1 MNKLA
6 LASLLFTLL
15 LSCSS
20 APIIQEF
27 SAHSYRY
34 DCQKLT
40 PLIIMIGDGMGPE
53 HIKAAS
59 LYATGQEKSFVVFD
73 QKKFPIHKI
82 IKTDTIDHQL
92 TDSAAGGTRISTKV
106 RTHEGKLAVDKDNRL
121 LPTVLEEY
129 QRCGFPT
136 GVIST
141 SYLLDATPASFF
153 AHVTS
158 RGEAK
163 DILNDLFKT
172 KPLFALGGGKKVS
185 KKQFELITQNGFQ
198 LVTNRQELKMDKIT
212 KPVIGLFTDSTMSFE
227 SEKKADEPKLSELVD
242 FALKHLEKV
251 PGPFFLMIEGG
262 RIDHAAHD
270 HHLQFTVEETIA
282 FMNEVEKVS
291 NWNYLKSKKYQ
302 LVVTADHETGR
313 LKIKESGGKGKL
325 PKASFSTYFHSQ
337 ADVDYWSNV
346 EGPYLPNINEWEYGG
361 KNQ

>member
-1 MNKLA
+1 MKKLA
-6 LASLLFTLL
+6 LASLLLTLL
-15 LSCSS
+15 FSCSNTTVV
-20 APIIQEF
+20 QEF
-27 SAHSYRY
+27 SPQAHRY

-40 PLIIMIGDGMGPE
+40 PLIIMIGDGMGAE
-53 HIKAAS
+53 HIKVAS
-59 LYATGQEKSFVVFD
+59 LYATGNEQAFVVFD
-73 QKKFPIHKI
+73 QKKFPIHKM

-163 DILNDLFKT
+163 DILNDLLKT

-185 KKQFELITQNGFQ
+185 KKQLDLITQNGFQ
-198 LVTNRQELKMDKIT
+198 LVTNRQDLQMDQIT

-227 SEKKADEPKLSELVD
+227 SEKTADEPKLSELVD

-270 HHLQFTVEETIA
+270 NHLQLTVEETIA
-282 FMNEVEKVS
+282 FMNEVKKVA
-291 NWNYLKSKKYQ
+291 NWKFLKKKKYQ
-302 LVVTADHETGR
+302 LVVTADHETGG
-313 LKIKESGGKGKL
+313 LKVKESSGKGKL
-325 PKASFSTYFHSQ
+325 PKVSFSTYFHSQ
-337 ADVDYWSNV
+337 ADIDYWSNS
-346 EGPYLPNINEWEYGG
+346 EEPYNPNISEW
-361 KNQ
+361 